1 MNPVRW
7 SAGCILSLGLVAG
20 CQPAHKAP
28 ETATTP
34 VTATPDQTAAAR
46 ARYVAK
52 GDVLVGEV
60 DAAKEGLAA
69 VSGIDP
75 KLVTKDDI
83 FSFIDV
89 ATNSVINHGTL
100 AEVGLSGRL
109 VIRYSTGEQRAPRGG
124 DLCVKP
130 K

>member
-1 MNPVRW
+1 V
-7 SAGCILSLGLVAG
+7 
-20 CQPAHKAP
+20 
-28 ETATTP
+28 
-34 VTATPDQTAAAR
+34 
-46 ARYVAK
+46 
-52 GDVLVGEV
+52 V
-60 DAAKEGLAA
+60 DAAKEGFAA

-75 KLVTKDDI
+75 KAVTKDDI

-89 ATNSVINHGTL
+89 DTNTVVNHGTL

-109 VIRYSTGEQRAPRGG
+109 VIRYSSSEQRDPRVG

>member
-1 MNPVRW
+1 MIPVRW
-7 SAGCILSLGLVAG
+7 TAACVFSLALIAG

-28 ETATTP
+28 E
-34 VTATPDQTAAAR
+34 ATPEPMAATPEQTASAK
-46 ARYVAK
+46 ARYTAK
-52 GDVLVGEV
+52 GDLLVGEV
-60 DAAKEGLAA
+60 DAAKDGFAA

-75 KLVTKDDI
+75 KVVTKDDI

-89 ATNSVINHGTL
+89 GTNTVINHGAL

-109 VIRYSTGEQRAPRGG
+109 VIRYFSDEQRAPRVG